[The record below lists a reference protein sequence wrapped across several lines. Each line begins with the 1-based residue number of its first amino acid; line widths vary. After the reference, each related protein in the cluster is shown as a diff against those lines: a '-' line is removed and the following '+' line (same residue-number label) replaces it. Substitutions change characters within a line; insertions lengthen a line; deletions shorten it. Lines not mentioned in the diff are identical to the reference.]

1 MMINEQSPQTI
12 LMKDMPEVYERYIL
26 LALDSN
32 KDFWFKLSKNLC
44 FTNNREFA
52 NDFSFTKYYAIY
64 RAMYAWRELTAGA
77 PFSPITEGGLITQL
91 HQLSIQ
97 TPPLISLD
105 MAMECAT
112 EFLSWREQ
120 YSPEEAY
127 AAVKSNWIQWLSYKK
142 SSKILDNF
150 KRSGSTDI
158 GKSLEKI
165 TTAVTELKNTTDVMD
180 SAAWTMDM
188 LANQTDEII
197 ERMPFSRD
205 FANIGAALGGGLGK
219 REHIIFLAPTGG
231 GKTVFACQLAVELA
245 LAGRG
250 VILVTTEQHPRE
262 LFPRFITN
270 VSYKLGTPVR
280 FDYIKDGLTEATKE
294 QLTTS
299 QLEMCQTA
307 VDRLKD
313 SLIVGN
319 WTSNRNLN
327 DLPSFIEETKQK
339 FEAAGKTLDCV
350 ILDWIG
356 GALTES
362 TKDSAKLRLLMVEAA
377 NIMKNLA
384 QQYNIATVSMA
395 QTSKDGIDRSKVSE
409 QYFSECKTLH
419 YQATAAFG
427 ISAMR
432 IKTENDED
440 GDVYDIRQ
448 HVYCFKSRKSKGKF
462 WTMKRNFD
470 YQRFEGL

>member
-1 MMINEQSPQTI
+1 MIEEISPQDRL
-12 LMKDMPEVYERYIL
+12 LMDMPELYERYIL

-32 KDFWFKLSKNLC
+32 KDFWFMLSKSLC
-44 FTNNREFA
+44 LTRSREFA
-52 NDFSFTKYYAIY
+52 NDFSYPKYYAIY
-64 RAMYAWRELTAGA
+64 RALYAWRELTAGA
-77 PFSPITEGGLITQL
+77 SFSPISEGGLISQL
-91 HQLSIQ
+91 HHLSVQ

-105 MAMECAT
+105 MAMECAS
-112 EFLSWREQ
+112 EFMTWREQ

-127 AAVKSNWIQWLSYKK
+127 AAVKDNWRLWLSNRKT
-142 SSKILDNF
+142 SKILDNY
-150 KRSGSTDI
+150 KRSGSTDVS
-158 GKSLEKI
+158 KSLEKI
-165 TTAVTELKNTTDVMD
+165 SAAVTELNNTTDVMD

-188 LANQTDEII
+188 LVNQTDEII
-197 ERMPFSRD
+197 ERMPLSRD

-219 REHIIFLAPTGG
+219 REHVIFLAPTGG

-262 LFPRFITN
+262 LFPRFISN
-270 VSYKLGTPVR
+270 VSFKQGTPVK
-280 FDYIKDGLTEATKE
+280 FDYIKDGFTEDVRSKLTNE
-294 QLTTS
+294 

-307 VDRLKD
+307 AARLNS

-319 WTSNRNLN
+319 WTTSRTLS
-327 DLPSFIEETKQK
+327 DLPAFIEETQKK

-362 TKDSAKLRLLMVEAA
+362 TKDSSKLRLLMVEAA

-395 QTSKDGIDRSKVSE
+395 QTSKDGIDKSRVSE
-409 QYFSECKTLH
+409 QHFSECKTLH

-427 ISAMR
+427 ISAIR

-440 GDVYDIRQ
+440 GDVYDVRQ

-462 WTMKRNFD
+462 WAIKRNFD
-470 YQRFEGL
+470 YQRFENL